1 MSSAALKL
9 LFGFQTRV
17 LVTHGIQFLP
27 EVDEVFLSLLSYALH
42 TDCYFLQVIVLVDG
56 MVTEAGPY
64 DVLLRF
70 VVRFS
75 IVRISSLKHHFL
87 SQKQRRVFKV
97 YC

>member
-70 VVRFS
+70 VRFS
-75 IVRISSLKHHFL
+75 IVQISSLNRHL
-87 SQKQRRVFKV
+87 LTQQQRRVFKV